1 MILCFGCSFT
11 EHTKKS
17 FNDPD
22 VDTDFDRWP
31 KLIGD
36 ELGITTSNLGLS
48 GLSNDVIAQWI
59 RREILLH
66 KNKIKLI
73 CVLWTEWYRFA
84 FLSHMTYSYIMSS
97 LDKRWL
103 DMVYNEDNEHYM
115 KNLPQEWIEQL
126 EYENQYLHKI
136 REFMNYR
143 YKFGQVEFKDE
154 TIASKAFLEHQLIT
168 NYYSI
173 QRFCESFNIPII
185 HAQGVACT
193 PMDIKHEQWLMNT
206 SYTDY
211 VRKMNKN
218 YLDLF
223 DNNFIGWPLFPQ
235 FGGFTFAE
243 KLYQGILHGHP
254 DQKYELFIS
263 KTDLHPNAKGHKLFA
278 DYFIKKIK
286 QLKIF

>member
-1 MILCFGCSFT
+1 
-11 EHTKKS
+11 
-17 FNDPD
+17 
-22 VDTDFDRWP
+22 
-31 KLIGD
+31 
-36 ELGITTSNLGLS
+36 
-48 GLSNDVIAQWI
+48 
-59 RREILLH
+59 
-66 KNKIKLI
+66 
-73 CVLWTEWYRFA
+73 
-84 FLSHMTYSYIMSS
+84 
-97 LDKRWL
+97 
-103 DMVYNEDNEHYM
+103 
-115 KNLPQEWIEQL
+115 
-126 EYENQYLHKI
+126 
-136 REFMNYR
+136 
-143 YKFGQVEFKDE
+143 
-154 TIASKAFLEHQLIT
+154 
-168 NYYSI
+168 
-173 QRFCESFNIPII
+173 
-185 HAQGVACT
+185 
-193 PMDIKHEQWLMNT
+193 MNT